1 MLCGI
6 LPLNPRMKLRFNSEK
21 PEHKN
26 PLRYRRNGQEENK
39 MYEYIRGNYIYSGN
53 RECGSPVREV
63 KTISEK
69 EAKYWDNIEKQIRQQ
84 QNG

>member
-1 MLCGI
+1 MY
-6 LPLNPRMKLRFNSEK
+6 NKDVNKRYTK
-21 PEHKN
+21 HKKQK
-26 PLRYRRNGQEENK
+26 QEENK
-39 MYEYIRGNYIYSGN
+39 MYEYVRGNYIYSGN

-63 KTISEK
+63 KTVSEK